1 MRLEDIVKLPELGK
15 NVLVHAGGHKGQER
29 HIYNEAG
36 FKRIVWIEAIPNLA
50 AELRNS
56 LIDMQNHEVIEATL
70 WSTPGK
76 KMKFNLSSN
85 SQASSSL
92 RNFGNHKFVFPEVH
106 FQSEILVTT
115 TTLDELFGGSL
126 KVDMLLLDLQGVEL
140 EVLTGGVELLSRV
153 ENIYTE
159 VSLHEVYEDQ
169 ALFKEIGRFLRIHG
183 FNLQD
188 YEINMK
194 TGHGNAFYSK
204 RLYPN
209 MTRVPE
215 NEIEVLH
222 NQFQN
227 SGSQKSLVTKKILYI
242 FFGIRHRLLKFGV
255 PIRLM
260 RRPRK
265 RSKW

>member
-1 MRLEDIVKLPELGK
+1 MRLEEIVKLPEIGK
-15 NVLVHAGGHKGQER
+15 NVLIHAGGHKGQER
-29 HIYNEAG
+29 HIYNQAG
-36 FKRIVWIEAIPNLA
+36 YKKIFWIEAIPKLA
-50 AELRNS
+50 SELKNS
-56 LIDMQNHEVIEATL
+56 LMDMQNHEVIEATL

-76 KMKFNLSSN
+76 NMKFNLSSN

-106 FQSEILVTT
+106 FQNEILVTT
-115 TTLDELFGGSL
+115 TTVDELFAASRE
-126 KVDMLLLDLQGVEL
+126 VDMLLLDLQGVEL
-140 EVLTGGVELLSRV
+140 EVLNGGIELLSRV

-169 ALFKEIGRFLRIHG
+169 ALFKEIGQFLGLHG

-204 RLYPN
+204 RQYTN
-209 MTRVPE
+209 MTQISE
-215 NEIEVLH
+215 DEIEMLH
-222 NQFQN
+222 TQFQN
-227 SGSQKSLVTKKILYI
+227 LGSQKALVIRKILYI
-242 FFGIRHRLLKFGV
+242 LFGIRHRLLKLGV

-260 RRPRK
+260 RRSRK
-265 RSKW
+265 RTEW